1 MSRPKRS
8 LKQPARLRGFDLSG
22 GVLQGGDDDFNVE
35 GGDDEAPGLLDSE
48 ENGDESGEEE
58 DGENDRTVVTNLNL
72 GGERYDGGD
81 DQDEGGPVEDPGGDE
96 EEPAVLP
103 HLPVL
108 LDDGDLVNV
117 DPGGQRGGGSAEAAF
132 DELPLPSQGTQVVS
146 QTQVPEIASLPALE
160 EAHNQFI
167 PTHKW
172 PPKSVRPELA
182 RMLTSLWLVG

>member
-1 MSRPKRS
+1 MT
-8 LKQPARLRGFDLSG
+8 
-22 GVLQGGDDDFNVE
+22 QGGGDGLGDEDGVGDE
-35 GGDDEAPGLLDSE
+35 READDEAPGLLESVE
-48 ENGDESGEEE
+48 SGDESGEEE

-81 DQDEGGPVEDPGGDE
+81 DLDEGGPVEDPGGDE

-132 DELPLPSQGTQVVS
+132 DELPLPSQGTQS
-146 QTQVPEIASLPALE
+146 YPKPRFLRSHLCPPWRRLTINTFQLTSG
-160 EAHNQFI
+160 
-167 PTHKW
+167 
-172 PPKSVRPELA
+172 PPKV
-182 RMLTSLWLVG
+182 